1 MLVYG
6 SKLLDTPILSLQTG
20 TPIGYVSKI
29 IINPDNL
36 KVIAFNVDGSLST
49 NSGMNTLD
57 ISSIREYS
65 TYGFVVDSEEEL
77 VAEDDIIRISEVLK
91 LNFDLV
97 GLRVETKKGS
107 KLGKITDYTLTS
119 DDFTVQQLIVKR
131 PAIKSIIDPELTISR
146 QEIVEITDY
155 KIVIKDEEK
164 TIKKKAEEEEFVPN
178 FVNPFRS
185 HEQDFAPIDNQNLAD
200 KDIE

>member
-1 MLVYG
+1 MLIYG

-29 IINPDNL
+29 IINPDDL
-36 KVIAFNVDGSLST
+36 KVIAFSVDGPLPA

-77 VAEDDIIRISEVLK
+77 VAEDDIIRIAEVLK
-91 LNFDLV
+91 LNFGLV
-97 GLRVETKKGS
+97 GLKVETKKGS

-119 DDFTVQQLIVKR
+119 DDFTVQQIIVKR

-146 QEIVEITDY
+146 QEITEITDY
-155 KIVIKDEEK
+155 KIIIKDEEK

-185 HEQDFAPIDNQNLAD
+185 HEQDFAPVDNQNLAD

>member
-1 MLVYG
+1 MLIYG

-29 IINPDNL
+29 IINPDDL
-36 KVIAFNVDGSLST
+36 KVIAFIVDGPLPA
-49 NSGMNTLD
+49 NSCMNTLD

-77 VAEDDIIRISEVLK
+77 VAEDDIIRIAEVLK
-91 LNFDLV
+91 LNFNLV
-97 GLRVETKKGS
+97 GLKVETKKGS

-119 DDFTVQQLIVKR
+119 DDFTIQQIIVKR

-146 QEIVEITDY
+146 QEITEITDY
-155 KIVIKDEEK
+155 KIIIKDEEK

-185 HEQDFAPIDNQNLAD
+185 HEQDFAPVDNQNLAD